1 MKIHF
6 KFCSIRFWIGLIAA
20 CISFIISYSIGGSIP
35 KCMILS
41 ATFVVVS
48 LFKISVSGKWS
59 CPIIIL
65 TLLLFSF
72 ATLFLS
78 QFVLGEGLASVAPV
92 CVVLGFC
99 CCAILF
105 GLLFLV
111 LPNIRFCAVVGS
123 GIVLLLAT
131 ANHFVYTFRGTEL
144 NFIDF
149 FSIRTAANV
158 VSNYHFDIMQPM
170 IYSWIIY
177 LLLIYTLWGISFP
190 KIARK
195 SICYIIPLCVFGLCA
210 AFFFGF
216 SGRVQVLHFFNNGT
230 YNNGYILNFAL
241 TIHEVFV
248 EKPDNYSPDCAEQIS
263 KTYSTETASDNQQFP
278 NIIVIM
284 DESYSDLSVLG
295 SAVNTDSEISP
306 FISSLEENTIK
317 GYALTSAFG
326 GRTANAEFEFL
337 TGMTMGFLPD
347 GSIAFQQF
355 IHDKNYSIISQLK
368 SMGYHT
374 VAMHPYLSNGWMRNT
389 VWPKLGF
396 DTCVFLDEFPQ
407 ENLLR
412 NLVSDQEM
420 IDFIIDAYEN
430 RDSESP
436 LFLFGVTMQN
446 HSGYDYIGDDFETT
460 VHLEGYNGDY
470 PDAEQ
475 YLSLIHSTDRA
486 IENLITYFET
496 VEEPVVVLFYGDHLP
511 ALNQHF
517 YEELHGGPFN
527 SLDEQMLQYKIPFFV
542 WTNYEI
548 EERFVEC
555 TSLNYLST
563 YVYESAGLS
572 LPGYNQ
578 FLKEMEKQIPAIN
591 MLGYY
596 SVSEECFLPINRAEA
611 TELEWLN
618 DYKVLQYNALFDEK
632 NLCSMFTIN

>member
-1 MKIHF
+1 MKINF
-6 KFCSIRFWIGLIAA
+6 KICSIRFWIGLIAA
-20 CISFIISYSIGGSIP
+20 CISFVISFSIGGSFL
-35 KCMILS
+35 KCMFLS
-41 ATFVVVS
+41 TAFVVVS
-48 LFKISVSGKWS
+48 LFKIGVSGNWS
-59 CPIIIL
+59 CPIIIF
-65 TLLLFSF
+65 TLLLFSC

-78 QFVLGEGLASVAPV
+78 QFVLGEGLASVAPF

-111 LPNIRFCAVVGS
+111 LPNIRFCAVAGS

-149 FSIRTAANV
+149 FSLRTAANV
-158 VSNYHFDIMQPM
+158 VSKYHFDITQPM

-177 LLLIYTLWGISFP
+177 FLLIYTLWGIYIP

-195 SICYIIPLCVFGLCA
+195 SVCYVIPLCAISLCA
-210 AFFFGF
+210 VLFFGF
-216 SGRVQVLHFFNNGT
+216 AGRVQALHFFNNGT
-230 YNNGYILNFAL
+230 YNNGYILNFVL
-241 TIHEVFV
+241 TIHEVIV
-248 EKPDNYSPDCAEQIS
+248 EKPDNYSPDYAEQIS
-263 KTYSTETASDNQQFP
+263 KMYSTETASCNQQFP

-295 SAVNTDSEISP
+295 SALSTDSEISP

-337 TGMTMGFLPD
+337 TGMTMGFLPE

-368 SMGYHT
+368 SMGYQT
-374 VAMHPYLSNGWMRNT
+374 VAMHPYLADGWMRNT
-389 VWPKLGF
+389 VWPTLGF
-396 DTCVFLDEFPQ
+396 NKCVFLDDFPQ
-407 ENLLR
+407 EDLLR
-412 NLVSDQEM
+412 NLVSDREM
-420 IDFIIDAYEN
+420 VDLIIDAYEN
-430 RDSESP
+430 RDAESP

-446 HSGYDYIGDDFETT
+446 HSGYDYSGDDFETT
-460 VHLEGYNGDY
+460 VHLEEYNSDY
-470 PDAEQ
+470 PDVEQ
-475 YLSLIHSTDRA
+475 YLSLIHSTDKA

-496 VEEPVVVLFYGDHLP
+496 AEDPVVVLFFGDHLP

-527 SLDEQMLQYKIPFFV
+527 SLDEQMLQYKVPFFV
-542 WTNYEI
+542 WTNYEFG
-548 EERFVEC
+548 EQFVEC
-555 TSLNYLST
+555 SSLSYLST
-563 YVYESAGLS
+563 YVYEAAGLP
-572 LPGYNQ
+572 LPEYNQ
-578 FLKEMEKQIPAIN
+578 FLKEMEKQVPAIN

-596 SVSEECFLPINRAEA
+596 SITEACFLPINRAEE

-618 DYKVLQYNALFDEK
+618 NYRVLQYNAIFDEK
-632 NLCSMFTIN
+632 NLCSIFMIN